1 VPIADVKVKK
11 KRIILEG
18 DIPSAMNPPP
28 GCPFQ
33 TRCRWKSQ
41 VPGGL
46 CDREVPPVRTLAAG
60 HQIKC
65 HLSEA
70 VLAKMEPV
78 ITLAAE

>member
-1 VPIADVKVKK
+1 M
-11 KRIILEG
+11 LEG

-33 TRCRWKSQ
+33 TRCRWKAE

-46 CDREVPPVRTLAAG
+46 CEREVPPMRRKDG

-70 VLAKMEPV
+70 QLAAMEPV
-78 ITLAAE
+78 IKIAAE